1 MMRVLTVAI
10 ALSLMAGSAV
20 SAKDGRGHG
29 NNRGHGYERS
39 YDRSYDR
46 GGDGYERRDRG
57 GYGEGRRQG
66 QWERRQWSRGERLPG
81 AYRGGGVDYRRH
93 QLRRPPRGY
102 QWVQVGDDYVLSAV
116 ATGLIL
122 DVITGD
128 GY

>member
-1 MMRVLTVAI
+1 MKRVLTVAI
-10 ALSLMAGSAV
+10 ALSLLAGTAV
-20 SAKDGRGHG
+20 SAKDGRGNG
-29 NNRGHGYERS
+29 NKRGHSYERS
-39 YDRSYDR
+39 YDRGYDR
-46 GGDGYERRDRG
+46 DEGYDRRGRGAYRDDRG
-57 GYGEGRRQG
+57 RG
-66 QWERRQWSRGERLPG
+66 QWEQRQWSRGQRLPG

-102 QWVQVGDDYVLSAV
+102 QWVRVGDDYVLSAT